1 MYNIAIVSG
10 DGIGKEV
17 MECCEYLLDKL
28 DLNFSFEYGEA
39 GFECFGKN
47 GTTLPEE
54 TLKIANKS
62 DAVLFG
68 ASTSTPGQPS
78 PIINLRKELNVYANI
93 RPIKSYKGVNCLRD
107 DIDFVIVREN
117 TEGLYSQVEYSDG
130 EKMIAERIITK
141 KASERIAKAAFNLCI
156 KRGQNKVT
164 CVHKSNVLKKTDG
177 IFKESFYKVAKNY
190 PQITTEDFYVDAMA
204 MYLITQ
210 PQNFNVIVSSNL
222 FGDILSDESAGLIG
236 GLGLAPSG
244 NIGDHNGLFEPVH
257 GSAPDIAG
265 QNKANPIATILSV
278 AMMLRYSFDMADE
291 ADAIEN
297 AVSAVLDKVTVQL
310 TLCLMLRDSDVF
322 HAQIWV
328 TLLRLKS
335 DFSHLYCNTK
345 QQHHNSFLSCGA
357 VALFIFIYKYFKNLC
372 FTQYE

>member
-1 MYNIAIVSG
+1 MYDIAIISG

-17 MECCEYLLDKL
+17 MNACEYLLDKL
-28 DLNFSFEYGEA
+28 DINFSFKYGEA
-39 GFECFGKN
+39 GYECFNKN

-54 TLKIANKS
+54 TIKIAKKS

-78 PIINLRKELNVYANI
+78 PIINLRKNLNVYANI
-93 RPIKSYKGVNCLRD
+93 RPIKSYKGVKSIRE

-117 TEGLYSQVEYSDG
+117 TEGLYSQNEYEENG
-130 EKMIAERIITK
+130 KTIAERIITY
-141 KASERIAKAAFNLCI
+141 KASEKISKIAFNLCE
-156 KRGQNKVT
+156 KRNEKKVT

-177 IFKESFYKVAKNY
+177 VFKESFYKIAKQHPHIN
-190 PQITTEDFYVDAMA
+190 TEDYYVDAMA

-210 PQNFNVIVSSNL
+210 PQNFDVIVASNL

-265 QNKANPIATILSV
+265 KNISNPCSMILSA
-278 AMMLRYSFDMADE
+278 AMMLDYLEEKETSDN
-291 ADAIEN
+291 IKQ
-297 AVSAVLDKVTVQL
+297 AVEKVIANGDVLTPDLGGNST
-310 TLCLMLRDSDVF
+310 TEEM
-322 HAQIWV
+322 
-328 TLLRLKS
+328 
-335 DFSHLYCNTK
+335 TK
-345 QQHHNSFLSCGA
+345 EIVKEL
-357 VALFIFIYKYFKNLC
+357 I
-372 FTQYE
+372 

>member
-1 MYNIAIVSG
+1 MYNIAIISG

-17 MECCEYLLDKL
+17 MESCEYLLDKL
-28 DLNFSFEYGEA
+28 DLEFSFEYGEA
-39 GFECFGKN
+39 GFECFNKN

-54 TLKIANKS
+54 TIKIANKS

-68 ASTSTPGQPS
+68 ASTSTPGEPS

-93 RPIKSYKGVNCLRD
+93 RPIKSYKGVNCIHD
-107 DIDFVIVREN
+107 NIDFVIVREN
-117 TEGLYSQVEYSDG
+117 TEGLYSQVEYGD
-130 EKMIAERIITK
+130 ENKMIAERHITK
-141 KASERIAKAAFNLCI
+141 KASERISKAAFNLCI

-177 IFKESFYKVAKNY
+177 VFKESFYKVAQKY

-210 PQNFNVIVSSNL
+210 PQNFDVIVSSNL
-222 FGDILSDESAGLIG
+222 FGDILSDESAGLVG

-265 QNKANPIATILSV
+265 KKIANPCSMILS
-278 AMMLRYSFDMADE
+278 ASMMLDYLGEWEISNDIKQAVEKVIAECKIRTPDLGGDSSTMDVTK
-291 ADAIEN
+291 AIVKE
-297 AVSAVLDKVTVQL
+297 L
-310 TLCLMLRDSDVF
+310 
-322 HAQIWV
+322 I
-328 TLLRLKS
+328 
-335 DFSHLYCNTK
+335 
-345 QQHHNSFLSCGA
+345 
-357 VALFIFIYKYFKNLC
+357 
-372 FTQYE
+372 